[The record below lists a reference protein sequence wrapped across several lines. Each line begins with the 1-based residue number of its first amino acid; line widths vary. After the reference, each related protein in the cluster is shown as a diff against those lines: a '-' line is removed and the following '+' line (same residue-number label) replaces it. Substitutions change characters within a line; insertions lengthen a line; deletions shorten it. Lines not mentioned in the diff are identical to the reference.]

1 MTRNIRHESIDQAL
15 AYSRLTASSNARISA
30 GDRKWWT
37 RFDCAASATNWHT
50 PSRTQAIRS
59 LAGSARSRRI
69 RGNARPEVGD
79 VKGIDGIPRA
89 RRCHF
94 PATVGGDRRA
104 SADCRGRRWSAELRS
119 VSDQAAANYRKRA
132 AECAAA
138 ASTTKN
144 PETRTQLVMLAEK
157 WVKLAEQREHSV
169 ATHGTGPPRQP
180 RER

>member
-1 MTRNIRHESIDQAL
+1 MVDALRLRRIGDEL
-15 AYSRLTASSNARISA
+15 AYAFSHAGDTFARQAALDLVESAATLDRRSATSTASMAFRV
-30 GDRKWWT
+30 
-37 RFDCAASATNWHT
+37 
-50 PSRTQAIRS
+50 
-59 LAGSARSRRI
+59 
-69 RGNARPEVGD
+69 RGGR
-79 VKGIDGIPRA
+79 
-89 RRCHF
+89 HF
-94 PATVGGDRRA
+94 PATVGGDRLA